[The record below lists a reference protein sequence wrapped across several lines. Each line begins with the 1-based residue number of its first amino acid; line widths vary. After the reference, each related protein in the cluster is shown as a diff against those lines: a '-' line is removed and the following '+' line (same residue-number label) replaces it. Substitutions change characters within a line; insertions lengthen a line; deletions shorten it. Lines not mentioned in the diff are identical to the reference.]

1 MYHKMS
7 EGGHDKRSRGW
18 ESSDDETYLQPR
30 QQMVI
35 AGHLVGPHDDKRK

>member
-7 EGGHDKRSRGW
+7 EGAMDKRSRCW

-30 QQMVI
+30 QQMVLG
-35 AGHLVGPHDDKRK
+35 GHLSGAHDDKRK